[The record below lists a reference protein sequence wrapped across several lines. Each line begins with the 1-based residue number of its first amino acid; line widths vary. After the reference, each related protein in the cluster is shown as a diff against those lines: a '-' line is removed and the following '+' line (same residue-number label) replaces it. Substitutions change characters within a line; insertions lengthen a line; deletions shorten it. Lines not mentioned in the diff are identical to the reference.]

1 LLSTDNKD
9 RGTQLYYYNTAER
22 SAFIGYQA
30 SSDNLIAAVSTTVT
44 NEVITVSNYGNFVT
58 GNLAGTS
65 LSVTGS
71 VSGASVSASGNI
83 TGGNVLGGA
92 NVNATTHTGATV
104 SVTGNIT
111 GGNLNAAG
119 LSLSSN
125 VVSALNLSSSLTAS
139 TTVSAIGNVAGGNV
153 ISAALVQ
160 GTTLSVTGNTATVTT
175 ANYQIG
181 YRDLP
186 QVVLTGTP
194 NILAATDGGKHYYGS
209 GTVTIPSNANVAFAI
224 GTAILVIA
232 SGSTLVQTQGGVTLI
247 EAGTG
252 NTGTRTLAANAQ
264 ASCIKVATNTWYIS
278 GVGIT

>member
-1 LLSTDNKD
+1 M
-9 RGTQLYYYNTAER
+9 
-22 SAFIGYQA
+22 
-30 SSDNLIAAVSTTVT
+30 
-44 NEVITVSNYGNFVT
+44 
-58 GNLAGTS
+58 
-65 LSVTGS
+65 
-71 VSGASVSASGNI
+71 
-83 TGGNVLGGA
+83 
-92 NVNATTHTGATV
+92 

-194 NILAATDGGKHYYGS
+194 TLAATDGGKHYYGS
-209 GTVTIPSNANVAFAI
+209 GNVTIPSNANVAFAI